1 VREGMNGGTV
11 SARPA
16 RPRRPKQPKPEVR
29 AAGGVIWRETLV
41 ADEDGVTRRSGEV
54 VLIHRPRYD
63 DWSFPKGK
71 LNRGEAYQRA
81 ALREVREETGLVC
94 APGEEL
100 PSTVYTDGKG
110 RTKLVRYWMMRVIG
124 SEPWTP
130 NDEVDQRRWVPIDE
144 AGRLLT
150 YDHDREM
157 LADLEANVAAGGPDT
172 PHAR

>member
-1 VREGMNGGTV
+1 M
-11 SARPA
+11 
-16 RPRRPKQPKPEVR
+16 R
-29 AAGGVIWRETLV
+29 AAGGVIWREITV
-41 ADEDGVTRRSGEV
+41 ADEHGATRPSGEI

-94 APGEEL
+94 EPREEL

-110 RTKLVRYWMMRVIG
+110 RTKLVRYWIMRVVG
-124 SEPWTP
+124 VEPWVP
-130 NDEVDQRRWVPIDE
+130 NDEVDQRRWVPVDE

-150 YDHDREM
+150 YAHDREM
-157 LADLEANVAAGGPDT
+157 LAGLVDMLAT
-172 PHAR
+172 